1 MEQIR
6 QMSVWRAQRFQ
17 LALLA
22 GLASAAPVWAAIPP
36 DMSLGQCVARLND
49 PDLQV
54 RNTETEALT
63 TDNKYTLQQIESL
76 LKDPTLPAEVRLRLL
91 PIARAKF
98 DDQPRAA
105 LGVRFKMGTNATLI
119 ENVMVNFPA
128 SGVLKPG
135 DEIVAVEG
143 ININDPI
150 SANSRQE
157 GRNGNGNFNG
167 QFGGNGQ
174 GNFFFGGSPIR
185 PHIIGQ
191 DPGSTVR
198 IKVIRRGEAFLR
210 NRGFVIGPGGEM
222 IMDQAATDPRAPRPE
237 IVELDVPLGKY
248 ADLHDP
254 QGLLPQHIEQSWQL
268 RTTTKRL
275 NPENEPLASGLQA
288 ADFGSQEMSD
298 MNRAADLT
306 SRTRQGR
313 VLPIAAGGEPRAV
326 EPQVQVVEN
335 GNSMRIFNGNLADPR
350 RLAGPNA
357 GFEIRIGNGGKLP
370 NGLPRGL
377 PNGLANELVNGL
389 PGIGLVPELNLG
401 DGAANKQIALIRKMM
416 MAQTSVAELSIRLN
430 IIDAN
435 PVQDA
440 AGQKQQAL
448 ERRRIADE
456 LASKQTEIE
465 KLTAQLFDVAK

>member
-1 MEQIR
+1 M
-6 QMSVWRAQRFQ
+6 
-17 LALLA
+17 LLA
-22 GLASAAPVWAAIPP
+22 GWAATAPAWGAIP
-36 DMSLGQCVARLND
+36 DGMLLGQCVARLND
-49 PDLQV
+49 PDLAV
-54 RNTETEALT
+54 RTAEAEALA

-76 LKDPTLPAEVRLRLL
+76 LKDPTLPAEVRIRLL
-91 PIARAKF
+91 PIARVKF
-98 DDQPRAA
+98 EDQPRAA

-135 DEIVAVEG
+135 DEIIGVEG

-150 SANSRQE
+150 SANTRLD
-157 GRNGNGNFNG
+157 GRNGNG
-167 QFGGNGQ
+167 QFGGNAQ
-174 GNFFFGGSPIR
+174 GNFFFGGTPIR

-210 NRGFVIGPGGEM
+210 NRGVNIGPGGEM
-222 IMDQAATDPRAPRPE
+222 VMEPSALDQNALASET
-237 IVELDVPLGKY
+237 VELDVPLGKY
-248 ADLHDP
+248 SDLHDP
-254 QGLLPQHIEQSWQL
+254 QGLLPQQVEQAWQL
-268 RTTTKRL
+268 RMLTKRL

-298 MNRAADLT
+298 INRATDLT
-306 SRTRQGR
+306 SRMRQGR
-313 VLPIAAGGEPRAV
+313 ALPIAVGGEPRV
-326 EPQVQVVEN
+326 IEPQVQVADT

-370 NGLPRGL
+370 NGLPNRRD
-377 PNGLANELVNGL
+377 NELVNGL
-389 PGIGLVPELNLG
+389 PGIELAPEVNLG
-401 DGAANKQIALIRKMM
+401 DGAANKQISLIRKMM
-416 MAQTSVAELSIRLN
+416 QAQNSVAELSLKLA
-430 IIDAN
+430 IIEAN
-435 PVQDA
+435 PAQDA

-448 ERRRIADE
+448 DRKRIADQI
-456 LASKQTEIE
+456 AAGQTEIE